1 MILDTEN
8 IPTVPHTTT
17 VWATPTLPQI
27 DHRVAA
33 MEAAFAKL
41 AKEIGE
47 IQMVLR
53 GLVAELQ
60 RIDGDGR

>member
-8 IPTVPHTTT
+8 IPQLHHTAT
-17 VWATPTLPQI
+17 VWTTPALPQI

-47 IQMVLR
+47 IQLVLR

-60 RIDGDGR
+60 RIDGDGK